1 MTNMLKTVRQVLRIL
16 IYTPREA
23 ALEHF
28 LIHHRPTSP
37 ADVDLLI
44 RRYEQQGK

>member
-1 MTNMLKTVRQVLRIL
+1 MTNMLKTVQQVLRTL
-16 IYTPREA
+16 IHNPREA
-23 ALEHF
+23 ALEHY